1 MMRDITFANPELLF
15 LLVLL
20 VPVLVWYILKNRS
33 SEATIQISNINGFK
47 LVNPSFKYYMRHV
60 LFSFRVIAIALLVM
74 ALARPQ
80 STKNWKDVTTEGIDI
95 VLALDISSSML
106 AKDFNPNRLEA
117 SKSIAKE
124 FIKDRPNDRIGLVV
138 FSGESF
144 TQCPLTTDHSV
155 LINLFD
161 EIESGMVKDGTAI
174 GMGLATA
181 VNRLKDS
188 DTESKVVILLTDGVN
203 NMGSIAPATAAEI
216 ATTFDIR
223 VYTIGVGSQGK
234 APYPINTPYGVRYK
248 DMEVEIDEEVLQQI
262 ATGTKGEYF
271 RATNNQKLKSIYQQI
286 DEMEKSKIEV
296 KKYSEKSE
304 EYLGFALIAGF
315 LLLLEVLAKSTIMRG
330 IP

>member
-20 VPVLVWYILKNRS
+20 VPVVIWYILRNRS
-33 SEATIQISNINGFK
+33 SEASIQISSINGFK

-60 LFSFRVIAIALLVM
+60 LFSLRVIAIAMLIM

-106 AKDFNPNRLEA
+106 ARDFNPNRLEA
-117 SKSIAKE
+117 SKEIAKE

-155 LINLFD
+155 LINLFE

-181 VNRLKDS
+181 VNRLKNS

-234 APYPINTPYGVRYK
+234 APYPVNTPYGVRYK
-248 DMEVEIDEEVLQQI
+248 DMEVEIDEEVLQQV
-262 ATGTKGEYF
+262 AAETKGKYF
-271 RATNNQKLKSIYQQI
+271 RATNNQKLKNIYQQI

-304 EYLGFALIAGF
+304 EYLGFALIAGV
-315 LLLLEVLAKSTIMRG
+315 LLLLEVFAKSTIMRG

>member
-1 MMRDITFANPELLF
+1 
-15 LLVLL
+15 
-20 VPVLVWYILKNRS
+20 
-33 SEATIQISNINGFK
+33 
-47 LVNPSFKYYMRHV
+47 
-60 LFSFRVIAIALLVM
+60 
-74 ALARPQ
+74 
-80 STKNWKDVTTEGIDI
+80 
-95 VLALDISSSML
+95 
-106 AKDFNPNRLEA
+106 
-117 SKSIAKE
+117 
-124 FIKDRPNDRIGLVV
+124 
-138 FSGESF
+138 
-144 TQCPLTTDHSV
+144 
-155 LINLFD
+155 LINLFE

-304 EYLGFALIAGF
+304 EYLGFALIAGV

>member
-155 LINLFD
+155 LINLFE

-304 EYLGFALIAGF
+304 EYLGFALIAGV